1 MVIAIPVVVDVARLS
16 KRDQQKL
23 MVHGRGEQESEDDDD
38 GMVAPVAA
46 VSKKHCTY
54 IIFVI
59 QNLRETV
66 LARLEDGRNVEVD
79 AFPSP

>member
-1 MVIAIPVVVDVARLS
+1 MVIAITVVVDAARLS
-16 KRDQQKL
+16 KMDQQKL
-23 MVHGRGEQESEDDDD
+23 MVRRRGEQENEDDDD

-46 VSKKHCTY
+46 VSKKHSTY

-59 QNLRETV
+59 QNLREKV
-66 LARLEDGRNVEVD
+66 LARLDDGRNVEVD